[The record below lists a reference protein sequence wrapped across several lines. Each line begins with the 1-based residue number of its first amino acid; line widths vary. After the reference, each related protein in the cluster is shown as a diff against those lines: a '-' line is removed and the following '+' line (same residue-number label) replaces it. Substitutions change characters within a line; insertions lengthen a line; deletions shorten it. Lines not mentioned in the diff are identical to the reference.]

1 MDSGSTNLD
10 VNYDEAPNLSPLE
23 RELLKEYQKLAKSLA
38 SVSDENKLNF
48 ILITQMNQ
56 FLRKGSKTNTAAL
69 I

>member
-48 ILITQMNQ
+48 ILIAQMNQ